1 VQDTTGQDTTGQGTT
16 GQGTAGQV
24 AMPQAAE
31 SRWIDPAFRPA
42 YRPRLA
48 PLPEVA
54 DVLVIGAGAA
64 GIGAARTLAARGV
77 SVAVLEVRDRV
88 GGRALTVALRGHAL
102 DLGAHWLHAGPINP
116 LVTLGRT
123 RGERL
128 RRAPQESHVW
138 VGRRPGRAAEIR
150 ANGRAFDR
158 ADRAMTRGA
167 AQPGPDRPAGS
178 ALPPGLGPW
187 GARVAQVHSLVSGRP
202 LNEVSL
208 QDFPSLEYGDNYF
221 LADGYGSYLARLA
234 DGLPVALA
242 TAVTRID
249 WSGGRV
255 RATTAAG
262 AEHAARAVIVT
273 VPMMVLREG
282 PVFSPPLPNAA
293 RAAIDGFTTG
303 IYEHAV
309 LHWPSSPFRGRDR
322 LAAIHGGRHAPPG
335 LLTRIDGTPFHYYE
349 LDLHEAAAIDA
360 AGSGADGVRR
370 HVRAVLAEHFGGARL
385 RDLTIPAVSAWR
397 HDRWSRGSWAVV
409 PPGHA
414 PARQVLRGAVADTVW
429 FAGEALS
436 REQWGTV
443 GGAYEEGVRAAE
455 AVAAVVTDGAGTR
468 IRAGTG

>member
-1 VQDTTGQDTTGQGTT
+1 MTVTIPSAPGARGSD
-16 GQGTAGQV
+16 
-24 AMPQAAE
+24 P
-31 SRWIDPAFRPA
+31 SRGPA

-48 PLPEVA
+48 PLPEA
-54 DVLVIGAGAA
+54 PEVLVIGAGAA
-64 GIGAARTLAARGV
+64 GIGAARALVARGV
-77 SVAVLEVRDRV
+77 PVAVLEARDRV
-88 GGRALTVALRGHAL
+88 GGRAHTVSLRGHAL

-116 LVTLGRT
+116 LVALGRA

-128 RRAPQESHVW
+128 RRAPQDSHVW
-138 VGRRPGRAAEIR
+138 VDGRRGRADEVR
-150 ANGRAFDR
+150 ANARAFAR
-158 ADRAMTRGA
+158 ADQAMTRGA
-167 AQPGPDRPAGS
+167 AQPGADRPAGS

-187 GARVAQVHSLVSGRP
+187 GSRVAQVHGLVSGRP

-208 QDFPSLEYGDNYF
+208 HDFPSLEYSDNFF

-242 TAVTRID
+242 TPVTRID

-255 RATTAAG
+255 RVTAADG
-262 AEHAARAVIVT
+262 AVHAARAVIVT
-273 VPMMVLREG
+273 VPMMVLRDG
-282 PVFSPPLPNAA
+282 PSFTPPLPNAV

-322 LAAIHGGRHAPPG
+322 LAAIHGRRHAPPG

-360 AGSGADGVRR
+360 AGSGPDGVRR
-370 HVRAVLAEHFGGARL
+370 HVRAVLADLFGRARL
-385 RDLTIPAVSAWR
+385 RDLTIPAVSTWR
-397 HDRWSRGSWAVV
+397 HDPWSRGSWAVV

-414 PARQVLRGAVADTVW
+414 PARHFLREPLGDMVW

-443 GGAYEEGVRAAE
+443 GGAYAEGTRAAE
-455 AVAAVVTDGAGTR
+455 AVVER
-468 IRAGTG
+468 IRAGTA

>member
-1 VQDTTGQDTTGQGTT
+1 
-16 GQGTAGQV
+16 
-24 AMPQAAE
+24 MPQSAG
-31 SRWIDPAFRPA
+31 SQWIDPAFRPA

-48 PLPEVA
+48 PLPEA
-54 DVLVIGAGAA
+54 PEVLVIGAGAA
-64 GIGAARTLAARGV
+64 GIGAARTLAARGMK
-77 SVAVLEVRDRV
+77 VAVLEARDRV

-116 LVTLGRT
+116 LVALGRT

-138 VGRRPGRAAEIR
+138 VGNRPGRADEIR

-158 ADRAMTRGA
+158 ADRAMNRGA
-167 AQPGPDRPAGS
+167 AQPGPDRPAAS
-178 ALPPGLGPW
+178 ALPPGLGAW
-187 GARVAQVHSLVSGRP
+187 GARVAQVHGLVSGRP
-202 LNEVSL
+202 LSEVSL
-208 QDFPSLEYGDNYF
+208 QDFPSLEYGDNFF
-221 LADGYGSYLARLA
+221 LADGYGSYLARLT

-242 TAVTRID
+242 TPVTRID
-249 WSGGRV
+249 WSDGRV
-255 RATTAAG
+255 RATSAAG
-262 AEHAARAVIVT
+262 IEYAARAVIVT
-273 VPMMVLREG
+273 VPMMVLRDG
-282 PVFSPPLPNAA
+282 PAFTPPLPNAV

-322 LAAIHGGRHAPPG
+322 LAAIYGGRHAPPG

-370 HVRAVLAEHFGGARL
+370 HVRAVLAEHFGRARL
-385 RDLTIPAVSAWR
+385 RDLTIPVVSAWR

-414 PARQVLRGAVADTVW
+414 PARQALRMSVADTVW

-443 GGAYEEGVRAAE
+443 GGAYAEGVRAAE
-455 AVAAVVTDGAGTR
+455 AVSAIVGADAAKR
-468 IRAGTG
+468 SRAGTG

>member
-1 VQDTTGQDTTGQGTT
+1 
-16 GQGTAGQV
+16 
-24 AMPQAAE
+24 MPRTPD
-31 SRWIDPAFRPA
+31 SRWVDPPVRPTF
-42 YRPRLA
+42 RPRLA
-48 PLPEVA
+48 PPPEAPEVLI
-54 DVLVIGAGAA
+54 VGAGAA
-64 GIGAARTLAARGV
+64 GIGAARILAARGV
-77 SVAVLEVRDRV
+77 PVAVLEARDRV
-88 GGRALTVALRGHAL
+88 GGRALTVMLRGHAL

-116 LVTLGRT
+116 LVALGRT

-128 RRAPQESHVW
+128 RRAAQESHVW
-138 VGRRPGRAAEIR
+138 VGRRPGRADEIR

-187 GARVAQVHSLVSGRP
+187 GSRVAQVHGLVSGRP
-202 LNEVSL
+202 LGEVSL

-234 DGLPVALA
+234 DGLPVALS
-242 TAVTRID
+242 TPVERID
-249 WSGGRV
+249 WSGGRI
-255 RATTAAG
+255 RATTATG
-262 AEHAARAVIVT
+262 VDYVARAVIVT
-273 VPMMVLREG
+273 VPMMVLRDG
-282 PVFSPPLPNAA
+282 PVFTPPLPNAV

-322 LAAIHGGRHAPPG
+322 LAAIHGRRRAPPG

-370 HVRAVLAEHFGGARL
+370 HVRAVLTEHFGVGRL
-385 RDLTIPAVSAWR
+385 RDLTIPAVSLWR

-414 PARQVLRGAVADTVW
+414 PARQALRASVADTVW

-443 GGAYEEGVRAAE
+443 GGAYAEGVRAAE
-455 AVAAVVTDGAGTR
+455 AVAAVVGDKAAQR
-468 IRAGTG
+468 IRPGTG